1 MLLRAVL
8 LLGRR
13 SGGGGGGSGGR
24 RLLSTASQEEELGSI
39 PLSFP
44 AVCIWGSN
52 TGVGKTLFS
61 AGLAAAGRR
70 DGLPVLYL
78 KPAQTG
84 FPADSDARLVAAAAD
99 LPLVAGPHAAQLDSQ
114 LQAVAGPGG
123 GAQSMGTLAKTLY
136 AWGQPISPHLAVET
150 EGRPISDRQVA
161 ADVAA
166 ELRAFAAA
174 GSSSVR
180 AGGAV
185 KLAICDL
192 LRALRLPGVLVGD
205 GRLGGISATLSAYD
219 SLALRGHQVPLVVLM
234 DDGRLDNARAI
245 QRHLGSKASVLAFPV
260 CQPPPAASSSQ
271 QAAAASGGVDAEL
284 AAWLSTSR
292 PQFDALLAAAGD
304 AHQRRLDGLHS
315 AAGDARSMLW
325 WPFTQHTSVSGVTV
339 IDGRV
344 GESFSVF
351 TPAPAA
357 EPGAEAGEA
366 AAAHSGAAGSGSLEL
381 LYDSCASWWTQGVS
395 QQAQPEL
402 VRAVSAAAARY
413 GHVMFPENAHEPAV
427 ELARQMLGSVGGG
440 WATRVFYSD
449 NGSTA
454 IEVALKMAFRK
465 YMVDRGLLVASGSE
479 GGEADGGT
487 AVVAA
492 AEEEEAGPPDVE
504 LQVVGLRE
512 AYHGDTLGA
521 MEAVAPSPFN
531 GRLQTPW
538 YSGRGLFLDPPTAA
552 LVRGVWRVQ
561 LPAGMREAAGAAE
574 RQQWQ
579 TEFGSQA
586 GVFDLER
593 RMGDPGRYAPLYAA
607 YRRHIEQQLHA
618 DRDAGPGAGSRQTAA
633 AQQQE
638 QEQEERGGSSWQA
651 GRARQLGA
659 CILEPVLQGAGG
671 MRLIDPLFQRAL
683 VDSPAS
689 CWQDC
694 LALAAA
700 LGPCPQRRI
709 PVIYDE
715 VFTGFWRL
723 GSLSGAALLG
733 APPDIACYAKLLT
746 GGLVPLAATL
756 ATREVFAAFEGDRKV
771 QALLHGHSYTAHPVG
786 CAAGVASLQLYR
798 DPSLN
803 PNWCTPGAPG
813 RCQNQEEGGGGGCQG
828 PCGRMLPLWDE
839 AAVAALSSHPGVAAV
854 VPLGTVLAVQLQAED
869 GGGYASGAAAA
880 VVARLRRRGV
890 YGRPLG
896 DVVYLMVTPMTERRQ
911 CDALLAKLAAALG

>member
-1 MLLRAVL
+1 M
-8 LLGRR
+8 
-13 SGGGGGGSGGR
+13 
-24 RLLSTASQEEELGSI
+24 
-39 PLSFP
+39 
-44 AVCIWGSN
+44 
-52 TGVGKTLFS
+52 
-61 AGLAAAGRR
+61 
-70 DGLPVLYL
+70 LYL

-185 KLAICDL
+185 KLAIVETAGGVASPGPSGSLQASPAGVSLPLQGGPACAGHRPYRTRSVLLPLSRLPLHPSPCRVQCDL

-395 QQAQPEL
+395 
-402 VRAVSAAAARY
+402 
-413 GHVMFPENAHEPAV
+413 
-427 ELARQMLGSVGGG
+427 
-440 WATRVFYSD
+440 W
-449 NGSTA
+449 
-454 IEVALKMAFRK
+454 
-465 YMVDRGLLVASGSE
+465 
-479 GGEADGGT
+479 
-487 AVVAA
+487 
-492 AEEEEAGPPDVE
+492 GP
-504 LQVVGLRE
+504 
-512 AYHGDTLGA
+512 
-521 MEAVAPSPFN
+521 
-531 GRLQTPW
+531 
-538 YSGRGLFLDPPTAA
+538 
-552 LVRGVWRVQ
+552 
-561 LPAGMREAAGAAE
+561 
-574 RQQWQ
+574 
-579 TEFGSQA
+579 
-586 GVFDLER
+586 
-593 RMGDPGRYAPLYAA
+593 
-607 YRRHIEQQLHA
+607 
-618 DRDAGPGAGSRQTAA
+618 AA
-633 AQQQE
+633 AQ
-638 QEQEERGGSSWQA
+638 
-651 GRARQLGA
+651 
-659 CILEPVLQGAGG
+659 P
-671 MRLIDPLFQRAL
+671 
-683 VDSPAS
+683 
-689 CWQDC
+689 
-694 LALAAA
+694 
-700 LGPCPQRRI
+700 
-709 PVIYDE
+709 
-715 VFTGFWRL
+715 
-723 GSLSGAALLG
+723 
-733 APPDIACYAKLLT
+733 
-746 GGLVPLAATL
+746 
-756 ATREVFAAFEGDRKV
+756 
-771 QALLHGHSYTAHPVG
+771 
-786 CAAGVASLQLYR
+786 
-798 DPSLN
+798 
-803 PNWCTPGAPG
+803 CTP
-813 RCQNQEEGGGGGCQG
+813 
-828 PCGRMLPLWDE
+828 
-839 AAVAALSSHPGVAAV
+839 
-854 VPLGTVLAVQLQAED
+854 LGQA
-869 GGGYASGAAAA
+869 
-880 VVARLRRRGV
+880 
-890 YGRPLG
+890 
-896 DVVYLMVTPMTERRQ
+896 
-911 CDALLAKLAAALG
+911 C